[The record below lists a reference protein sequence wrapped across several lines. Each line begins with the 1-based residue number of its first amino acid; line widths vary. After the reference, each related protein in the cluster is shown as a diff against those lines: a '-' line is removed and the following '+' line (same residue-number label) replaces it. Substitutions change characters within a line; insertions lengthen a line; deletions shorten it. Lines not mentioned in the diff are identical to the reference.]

1 MKSAT
6 PLSRGRLSQFFAAF
20 VIPLGLAGFGS
31 LGQARA
37 VAVDK
42 ELVLLVDVSQ
52 SGLNQKDF
60 GSLLE
65 SYTSAFSSQQVLNSI
80 QSGKYGSIAV
90 SLMTYG
96 DSSVQQ
102 VGIPWMSIANAA
114 DAANFGSLAGK
125 ISKPN
130 AAGFPAV
137 SAALVAASGSF
148 GTETGG
154 KSNGFESSLQIID
167 VIASVEPKSSNVG
180 NDQESRKFSLLSGV
194 DVINSISLG
203 KKAADIAAY
212 FSANVI
218 GSSRAGMTATSNTS
232 NSIDA
237 NLTQMLTTSLAGGIT
252 AVPEPSAAAALIVG
266 SSLLLM
272 RRRRA

>member
-1 MKSAT
+1 MKSTAS
-6 PLSRGRLSQFFAAF
+6 LSRGSLSRFFAAF
-20 VIPLGLAGFGS
+20 VIPIGLAGFGS
-31 LGQARA
+31 SGQARA

-52 SGLNQKDF
+52 SGLNSKDF
-60 GSLLE
+60 DSLLE
-65 SYTSAFSSQQVLNSI
+65 SYTSAFSSAQVLNAI

-90 SLMTYG
+90 SLMMYG
-96 DSSVQQ
+96 SSSVQQ

-114 DAANFGSLAGK
+114 DAANFGSIASK

-137 SAALVAASGSF
+137 GSALVAASASF
-148 GTETGG
+148 GSETGG
-154 KSNGFESSLQIID
+154 TSNGFESSLQIID
-167 VIASVEPKSSNVG
+167 IIASVEPRSSNVG

-194 DVINSISLG
+194 DVVNSISLG

-218 GSSRAGMTATSNTS
+218 GSSRAEITATSKTS

-237 NLTQMLTTSLAGGIT
+237 NLTQVLATSLAGGIT
-252 AVPEPSAAAALIVG
+252 AVPEPSAAAALIMG
-266 SSLLLM
+266 GSLLLM

>member
-6 PLSRGRLSQFFAAF
+6 PPSRGRLSQFFAAI
-20 VIPLGLAGFGS
+20 VIPISLAGFGS
-31 LGQARA
+31 LSQARA

-52 SGLNQKDF
+52 SGLNAKDF

-65 SYTSAFSSQQVLNSI
+65 SYSSAFSSTQVLDAI
-80 QSGKYGSIAV
+80 QLGKYGSIAV
-90 SLMTYG
+90 SLRMYG

-102 VGIPWMSIANAA
+102 VGIPWMSIASAA
-114 DAANFGSLAGK
+114 DAAKFGDLASK

-137 SAALVAASGSF
+137 GSAIIAATASF

-180 NDQESRKFSLLSGV
+180 NDKESRKFSLKSGV
-194 DVINSISLG
+194 DVVNSISLG
-203 KKAADIAAY
+203 KKADDIAAY

-218 GSSRAGMTATSNTS
+218 GSTTPGMPATSKTS

-237 NLTQMLTTSLAGGIT
+237 NLTQVLTNSLAGNIT
-252 AVPEPSAAAALIVG
+252 TVPEPSSALALIVG
-266 SSLLLM
+266 GSMLLM

>member
-1 MKSAT
+1 MKPAI

-20 VIPLGLAGFGS
+20 VIPIGLAGFGS
-31 LGQARA
+31 LGQAHA

-60 GSLLE
+60 DSLLA
-65 SYTSAFSSQQVLNSI
+65 SYTSAFSSKQVLGAI

-90 SLMTYG
+90 SLIMYG

-114 DAANFGSLAGK
+114 DAANFGKLGSA
-125 ISKPN
+125 IAKPN

-137 SAALVAASGSF
+137 GSALVAASGSF

-167 VIASVEPKSSNVG
+167 VIASVEPKASNVG
-180 NDQESRKFSLLSGV
+180 NDQESRKSSLISGV

-203 KKAADIAAY
+203 KKANDIAAY
-212 FSANVI
+212 FAANVI
-218 GSSRAGMTATSNTS
+218 GSNAPGMTATSTLS
-232 NSIDA
+232 NSFDA
-237 NLTQMLTTSLAGGIT
+237 NLTQVLANTLSSSVT
-252 AVPEPSAAAALIVG
+252 AVPEPSSALALLIG
-266 SSLLLM
+266 GSLLLM